1 MEYLL
6 FGEEELKVVNLLSK
20 VRNLVHVSVEASA
33 LLQFGAHLVVGQVS
47 VSALSDV
54 DLVRDSLVVAVLAL
68 QIVELLSELGDEC
81 VLLGAL
87 YSDGF
92 VS

>member
-20 VRNLVHVSVEASA
+20 VRYLVHVSVEASA
-33 LLQFGAHLVVGQVS
+33 LLQLGAHLVVRQVS

-68 QIVELLSELGDEC
+68 QIVELLSELGDER